1 MLLLLDHYDSFTH
14 NLAHLLEAAGA
25 DIEVRRC
32 DRVCPDEIME
42 MRPAGLVL
50 SPGPGA
56 PGDRGIGMELVRR
69 SDGSTPI
76 LGVCLGM
83 QIIASACGAAVVRAN
98 EQRHGKT
105 SLIEHCGSGLFVGVP
120 SPCTVMRYHS
130 LIVERS
136 TLPDT
141 LSCDAT
147 VAEDPASVM
156 ALSWPQ
162 RRLYGVQ
169 FHPESFLSE
178 HGNTIATN
186 FLRLC
191 AEPRA

>member
-25 DIEVRRC
+25 KVLVQRC
-32 DRVCPDEIME
+32 DRTNLADVAS
-42 MRPAGLVL
+42 MRPVGIVL

-56 PGDRGIGMELVRR
+56 PGERGIGMELVRQ
-69 SDGSTPI
+69 SNGAIPI

-83 QIIASACGAAVVRAN
+83 QIIASACGAAVVRAL

-105 SLIEHCGSGLFVGVP
+105 SEIEHCGDGIFTGVP

-136 TLPDT
+136 TLPDSVT
-141 LSCDAT
+141 CDAT
-147 VAEDPASVM
+147 VAGDPSTIM
-156 ALSWPQ
+156 ALSWPA

-178 HGNTIATN
+178 HGNEIAKN